1 MKNISKSRI
10 FWSILAV
17 VIAVSCSG
25 NIDPEAGGDNTSK
38 DPLQPFTLSVD
49 KSSIESNGTDA
60 ATLTIKDANGL
71 VLTGKDY
78 IKNTSFYIKE
88 TDQYQSGMTSSAPN
102 VFTSISDGTYTVS
115 AMYNGKYCA
124 NEINITSA
132 NRKKYEVFHKNVAI
146 YRLTRTWCQ
155 YCPTM
160 TDELNKINKS
170 SKEHSIVLE
179 FHNVDEFAI
188 TNSGKDI
195 AGVLLGRFAKS
206 GDEAGLPFCIYSLD
220 NGTGDKTVME
230 IQEHIKKQLYDNPAR
245 TGIKATSTASD
256 GSITV
261 NATVKASVAGKYDL
275 VMAILEDNC
284 KPTSGEAYE
293 SVYNDVVRSISG
305 NYYAMA
311 SDSAFN
317 LQADGEKEIVK
328 SFNFDSALLKM
339 QNIRIVL
346 MTLREAGNKVL
357 IDNAIEFK
365 VGENLDYKYN

>member
-1 MKNISKSRI
+1 MNNISKSR
-10 FWSILAV
+10 FFLSIIAV
-17 VIAVSCSG
+17 IGTVSCSG
-25 NIDPEAGGDNTSK
+25 NIDPEAGRENTDK
-38 DPLQPFTLSVD
+38 DPVQPFTLSVD
-49 KSSIESNGTDA
+49 KTSIESNGTDA
-60 ATLTIKDANGL
+60 ATFTIKDANGL

-78 IKNTSFYIKE
+78 IKNTSFHIKE
-88 TDQYQSGMTSSAPN
+88 TDQWQSGMTLADPN

-124 NEINITSA
+124 NEISLTSA
-132 NRKKYEVFHKNVAI
+132 NRRKYEMFHKNVAI
-146 YRLTRTWCQ
+146 YRLTGTWCQ

-160 TDELNKINKS
+160 TDALNKINKS
-170 SKEHSIVLE
+170 SKDHSIILE
-179 FHNVDEFAI
+179 FHNVDEFSI

-195 AGVLLGRFAKS
+195 AGMLLARFSKN
-206 GDEAGLPFCIYSLD
+206 GQEAGLPFCIYSLD
-220 NGTGDKTVME
+220 NGTEDRTVME

-245 TGIKATSTASD
+245 TGIKATSSVSNGT
-256 GSITV
+256 ITV

-275 VMAILEDNC
+275 AMAILEDNC
-284 KPTSGEAYE
+284 RPASAEAYE

-317 LQADGEKEIVK
+317 LEADGEKEIAK
-328 SFNFDSALLKM
+328 TYSFDSANTNV
-339 QNIRIVL
+339 QNLSIVL